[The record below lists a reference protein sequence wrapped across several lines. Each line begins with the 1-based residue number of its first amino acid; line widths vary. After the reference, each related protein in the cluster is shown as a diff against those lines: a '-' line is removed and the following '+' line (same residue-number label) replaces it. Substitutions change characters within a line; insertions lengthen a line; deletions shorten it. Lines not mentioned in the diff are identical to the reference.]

1 MIRPE
6 QHIKCNLK
14 CHLQIKRCAKVL
26 PESAMKTPLI
36 SLKAAHST
44 SAAAEKKTIKDAAE
58 R

>member
-1 MIRPE
+1 MTRPE
-6 QHIKCNLK
+6 QHIKWNLK
-14 CHLQIKRCAKVL
+14 GQLEIKICAKIL